1 MGDTRA
7 PGAPNDEGVRKTVAL
22 LLLVFALTSAGKALT
37 APAPIAGG
45 SGAATVSG
53 YEVSDV
59 RYALSPADPSRIA
72 SVSFALRPAGAR
84 SARVRL
90 ATSGRWYACSASAG
104 RATCAV
110 PGGEPLAAASLLE
123 VAALS

>member
-1 MGDTRA
+1 MRA
-7 PGAPNDEGVRKTVAL
+7 CARPSPSCCSS
-22 LLLVFALTSAGKALT
+22 ALTSAGKALT

-72 SVSFALRPAGAR
+72 SVSFALHRRGPLCARPARNLRPLVRLLGIRRPRDLRLPAASRSPPQACSRSPPAER
-84 SARVRL
+84 SAIP
-90 ATSGRWYACSASAG
+90 A
-104 RATCAV
+104 
-110 PGGEPLAAASLLE
+110 
-123 VAALS
+123 